1 MTDAL
6 TFIIDKVAFPV
17 LSGAGGVGLSVWRTS
32 KALAA
37 RVLVLELAWKQFHE
51 HDHPREKG
59 EAAAALATLKA
70 DINRDLDEIRTDD
83 RRSLRERLDARRLQA
98 NMSDRIAQLETR
110 MTNCERSV
118 NTLNDQFNTFARE
131 QNEQWQAITRA
142 LGQLEGFIKGISA
155 KSSSG
160 TFNPMK

>member
-1 MTDAL
+1 MSDVL

-32 KALAA
+32 KSIAA
-37 RVLVLELAWKQFHE
+37 RVTVLEGIWKQFHE
-51 HDHPREKG
+51 QDRPREKD
-59 EAAAALATLKA
+59 EIAAALATLRA
-70 DINRDLDEIRTDD
+70 DLNREVGDIHMDD
-83 RRSLRERLDARRLQA
+83 RRSMRERLDARRLQA
-98 NMSDRIAQLETR
+98 NMSDRVSQLETR

-142 LGQLEGFIKGISA
+142 LGQLEGYIKGISA

-160 TFNPMK
+160 TFHPLK